1 MDTTLRPAHAPQTSS
16 QSSTFSSS
24 SSTTTLGTSSNLMGT
39 LEQPPHPF
47 SLPAKPVNPAFAT
60 PLQPASAYTTQS
72 AMSQTKPL
80 AQNLSDPACA
90 SGLSIASQGMNDPV
104 PRSEVP
110 LANQATAEYPHQ
122 VNGLGGATATA
133 PYLQDFSLV
142 AEAAK
147 RAQMSI
153 VMRDLE
159 SVTL

>member
-1 MDTTLRPAHAPQTSS
+1 MDTTLRPAHGPQTPA

-24 SSTTTLGTSSNLMGT
+24 SSTTLGTSSNLT
-39 LEQPPHPF
+39 ATVEQPSNPF
-47 SLPAKPVNPAFAT
+47 SIPAKPVNPAFAT

-72 AMSQTKPL
+72 AMSQTQPL
-80 AQNLSDPACA
+80 AQNFSDPACA
-90 SGLSIASQGMNDPV
+90 SGLQIPSQGMNESI

-110 LANQATAEYPHQ
+110 LANQPATDYPHQ
-122 VNGLGGATATA
+122 VNGLGGPTATA
-133 PYLQDFSLV
+133 PFLQDFSLV

>member
-1 MDTTLRPAHAPQTSS
+1 MDTTLRPAHAPQTPA

-24 SSTTTLGTSSNLMGT
+24 STTFGNSTNFTGTV
-39 LEQPPHPF
+39 EQPSNPF

-72 AMSQTKPL
+72 AMSQTQPL
-80 AQNLSDPACA
+80 PQNFSDPACS
-90 SGLSIASQGMNDPV
+90 SGLPIASQGMNKSV
-104 PRSEVP
+104 PRSEIP
-110 LANQATAEYPHQ
+110 PANQNAADYPPQ
-122 VNGLGGATATA
+122 VTGLGGPTATA
-133 PYLQDFSLV
+133 PFLQDFSLV

>member
-1 MDTTLRPAHAPQTSS
+1 MDTTLRPAQTPA

-24 SSTTTLGTSSNLMGT
+24 STTLGTSTNFTGTVEKPSN
-39 LEQPPHPF
+39 PF
-47 SLPAKPVNPAFAT
+47 SLPAKPVGPAFAT

-72 AMSQTKPL
+72 AMSQTQSL
-80 AQNLSDPACA
+80 GQNFSGPACS
-90 SGLSIASQGMNDPV
+90 SGLPITSQAMNESV

-110 LANQATAEYPHQ
+110 PANQAAADYPHQ
-122 VNGLGGATATA
+122 VTALGGPTATA
-133 PYLQDFSLV
+133 PFLQDFSLV

>member
-24 SSTTTLGTSSNLMGT
+24 STTTLGSSSSLMGT

-80 AQNLSDPACA
+80 AQNFSDPACA

-110 LANQATAEYPHQ
+110 LANQATADYPHQ
-122 VNGLGGATATA
+122 VNGLGGATTA
-133 PYLQDFSLV
+133 PFLQDFTLV